1 MLSNC
6 DLVSNVSPLL
16 IFCRYQMK
24 CKSVSNVS
32 PRYISQYPGSTCELD
47 SQSGLYDPGM
57 QWLASGVL
65 EWVRKL
71 LWTPQTPWQT
81 LIDEARAIPAGAEGV
96 RMQCDLLACQNA
108 GWQGVTLNTT
118 RGHFYRAALE
128 GLTAQLQRNLRTL
141 EKIGHFNATE
151 LLLVGGGSRNALWN
165 QIKANQLDI
174 PIKVLDD
181 AETTVAGA
189 AMFGWYGVGE
199 FSSPEQA
206 RAQVNYQYRY
216 FWPQTEPDI
225 IEGV

>member
-1 MLSNC
+1 MVRSAQV
-6 DLVSNVSPLL
+6 DTPLL
-16 IFCRYQMK
+16 SHYA
-24 CKSVSNVS
+24 
-32 PRYISQYPGSTCELD
+32 GSTCELD
-47 SQSGLYDPGM
+47 SQPDLYNPGM

-71 LWTPQTPWQT
+71 LWTEETPWQT
-81 LIDEARAIPAGAEGV
+81 LIEAARLIPEGAEGV
-96 RMQCDLLACQNA
+96 KMHCDLLACQNA

-128 GLTAQLQRNLRTL
+128 GLTRQLAQNLRTL
-141 EKIGHFNATE
+141 EAIGHFNTTE
-151 LLLVGGGSRNALWN
+151 LLLVGGGSRNTLWN
-165 QIKANQLDI
+165 QIKANMLDI

-189 AMFGWYGVGE
+189 AMFGWYGIGE
-199 FSSPEQA
+199 FTSPEQA

-216 FWPQTEPDI
+216 FYPQTEPEL

>member
-1 MLSNC
+1 
-6 DLVSNVSPLL
+6 
-16 IFCRYQMK
+16 
-24 CKSVSNVS
+24 
-32 PRYISQYPGSTCELD
+32 
-47 SQSGLYDPGM
+47 M

-71 LWTPQTPWQT
+71 LWSADTPWQT
-81 LIDEARAIPAGAEGV
+81 LIAEAQAIPPGAQGV
-96 RMQCDLLACQNA
+96 RMQCDLLASQHA

-128 GLTAQLQRNLRTL
+128 GLSDQLAQHLQTL
-141 EKIGHFNATE
+141 ENIGRFRAKE
-151 LLLVGGGSRNALWN
+151 LLLADRLG
-165 QIKANQLDI
+165 I

-206 RAQVNYQYRY
+206 RAQVAYRYRY
-216 FWPQTEPDI
+216 FWPQTEP
-225 IEGV
+225 ELTEEA

>member
-1 MLSNC
+1 M
-6 DLVSNVSPLL
+6 
-16 IFCRYQMK
+16 
-24 CKSVSNVS
+24 
-32 PRYISQYPGSTCELD
+32 
-47 SQSGLYDPGM
+47 
-57 QWLASGVL
+57 
-65 EWVRKL
+65 
-71 LWTPQTPWQT
+71 
-81 LIDEARAIPAGAEGV
+81 
-96 RMQCDLLACQNA
+96 
-108 GWQGVTLNTT
+108 
-118 RGHFYRAALE
+118 E

-174 PIKVLDD
+174 PVKVLDD

-216 FWPQTEPDI
+216 FWPQTESEI